1 MVVLLT
7 HQHFVF
13 ATGGRIL
20 LMIGGKKFQYRA
32 KVWVLATLFKI
43 LDCMLIFIDGRLVAF
58 WFHALPLEMHIMI
71 GFPSG
76 CGIMLL
82 FEEFIVQID
91 GSGDDDDDG
100 GRPES

>member
-1 MVVLLT
+1 
-7 HQHFVF
+7 
-13 ATGGRIL
+13 
-20 LMIGGKKFQYRA
+20 
-32 KVWVLATLFKI
+32 
-43 LDCMLIFIDGRLVAF
+43 
-58 WFHALPLEMHIMI
+58 MI

>member
-1 MVVLLT
+1 M
-7 HQHFVF
+7 
-13 ATGGRIL
+13 
-20 LMIGGKKFQYRA
+20 
-32 KVWVLATLFKI
+32 
-43 LDCMLIFIDGRLVAF
+43 
-58 WFHALPLEMHIMI
+58 PLEMHIMI